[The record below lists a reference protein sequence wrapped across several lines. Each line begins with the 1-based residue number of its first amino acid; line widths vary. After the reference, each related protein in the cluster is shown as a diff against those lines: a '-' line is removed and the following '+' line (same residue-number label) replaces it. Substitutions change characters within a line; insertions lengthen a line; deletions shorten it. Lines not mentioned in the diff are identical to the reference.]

1 MRDGTEKE
9 TRPRGRPRSFSEA
22 EVLDRVRP
30 VFLEKG
36 YSAASLDDLA
46 AAAGLNRPSLY
57 AAFGSKEQ
65 LYVALIARVSRGSVE
80 GIDLVMGGPGSVDE
94 RLNRLYRHAIRQ
106 YTAPPRGGCLIVG
119 TASVEAPTHP
129 DIAAAARGFMQANE
143 EALARHFARAVT
155 VGELAAEPR
164 PAARARMAT
173 ALLDTL
179 AIRARLGEPAEG
191 LEAFARSS
199 VPLICGRACG

>member
-1 MRDGTEKE
+1 M
-9 TRPRGRPRSFSEA
+9 
-22 EVLDRVRP
+22 LDRVRP

-36 YSAASLDDLA
+36 YSAATLDDLA

-65 LYVALIARVSRGSVE
+65 LYVALIGRVSRGSVE
-80 GIDLVMGGPGSVDE
+80 GIDAVMASPGTVEE

-106 YTAPPRGGCLIVG
+106 YTSAPRPGGCLIVG

-129 DIAAAARGFMQANE
+129 AIAEAARGFMTANE
-143 EALARHFARAVT
+143 EALARHFARAVED
-155 VGELAAEPR
+155 GALAAD
-164 PAARARMAT
+164 PAPPARARMAT

-179 AIRARLGEPAEG
+179 AIRARLGEPVPG

-199 VPLICGRACG
+199 VPIICARACI

>member
-1 MRDGTEKE
+1 M
-9 TRPRGRPRSFSEA
+9 
-22 EVLDRVRP
+22 LDRVRP

-46 AAAGLNRPSLY
+46 SAAGLNRPSLY

-80 GIDLVMGGPGSVDE
+80 GIDLVMGGPGSVEE

-106 YTAPPRGGCLIVG
+106 YTAPPRPGGCLIVG

-129 DIAAAARGFMQANE
+129 EIAAAARSFMRANE
-143 EALARHFARAVT
+143 EALSRHFARAVEA
-155 VGELAAEPR
+155 GEIAAEPA
-164 PAARARMAT
+164 PASRARMAT

-179 AIRARLGEPAEG
+179 ATRARLGEPVEG
-191 LEAFARSS
+191 LEAFARTS
-199 VPLICGRACG
+199 VPLICGRP